1 MKNPLKRLIITASGT
16 FSKDRGPGNM
26 KRWVENAGGRW
37 STVVNDEVT
46 HLIATEDD
54 WKNQSPTVKDAKT
67 RAKIHIVTYDWL
79 EDSLRAQ
86 HPYAPKKYLW
96 TTVEKVKQA
105 AKSTT
110 GKKREK
116 KEEMKDLKRGAAA
129 AKRNLQS
136 EHISDNKS
144 PSRKSKCRTRSP
156 SRTRSSSS
164 SSSPSPTP
172 AQPHDSSVQKLE
184 AFRAATAARRA
195 EALTQKIRSNL
206 SSCASPTDNYHV
218 YVDLTGFAHNITLT
232 RVNILT
238 NSSEMIELSL
248 YESNFET
255 TKFYA
260 VHIAYFGFNGV
271 EEKKILINPGAS
283 FDEAFQMFRAAFKRV
298 CLIPWEQRFLGDFV
312 KRKCFQRME
321 MHKRGQKEM
330 ERFGE
335 IFTFEKSDGTF
346 ADPQKPWLNDDEDD
360 DDEEEAEAGADGKRK
375 RAGDGATKRKRR
387 KKGAEDSDDEEREK
401 GPKMLSAE
409 DLEACAVNPFKYYPP
424 PKGKPRGLMPAFN
437 VEIGNDDMKA
447 DQEFLTI
454 PNL

>member
-1 MKNPLKRLIITASGT
+1 
-16 FSKDRGPGNM
+16 
-26 KRWVENAGGRW
+26 
-37 STVVNDEVT
+37 
-46 HLIATEDD
+46 
-54 WKNQSPTVKDAKT
+54 
-67 RAKIHIVTYDWL
+67 
-79 EDSLRAQ
+79 
-86 HPYAPKKYLW
+86 
-96 TTVEKVKQA
+96 
-105 AKSTT
+105 
-110 GKKREK
+110 
-116 KEEMKDLKRGAAA
+116 
-129 AKRNLQS
+129 
-136 EHISDNKS
+136 
-144 PSRKSKCRTRSP
+144 
-156 SRTRSSSS
+156 
-164 SSSPSPTP
+164 
-172 AQPHDSSVQKLE
+172 
-184 AFRAATAARRA
+184 
-195 EALTQKIRSNL
+195 
-206 SSCASPTDNYHV
+206 
-218 YVDLTGFAHNITLT
+218 
-232 RVNILT
+232 
-238 NSSEMIELSL
+238 MIELSL

>member
-116 KEEMKDLKRGAAA
+116 KEESEEVKDLKRGAAA

-136 EHISDNKS
+136 
-144 PSRKSKCRTRSP
+144 
-156 SRTRSSSS
+156 
-164 SSSPSPTP
+164 
-172 AQPHDSSVQKLE
+172 
-184 AFRAATAARRA
+184 
-195 EALTQKIRSNL
+195 
-206 SSCASPTDNYHV
+206 DNYHV